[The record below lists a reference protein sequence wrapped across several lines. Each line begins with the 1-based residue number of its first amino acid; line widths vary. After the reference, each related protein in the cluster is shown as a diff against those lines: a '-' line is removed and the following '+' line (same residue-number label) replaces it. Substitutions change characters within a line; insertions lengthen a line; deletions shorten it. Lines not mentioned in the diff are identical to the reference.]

1 MKCGEE
7 VMDWMQR
14 YVDHELGEEETSQLM
29 NHIATCPDCAEKFH
43 ILQTLSRELEEL
55 PAVSPAFS
63 LVDSIMPQ
71 LDAIDRARE
80 EQGSALQEMQPV
92 ATDPGPGPRRR
103 TQPIPWWNRMSGRA
117 AMGVAAAAV
126 VLGIVVFNFEPKT
139 VQDAEGL
146 LDPQSPG
153 VMSQQEQ
160 TEVPS
165 TVNGSGGR
173 DAAIGSDSTKQPLE
187 EDQGTNAT
195 QPSTGEQSDPSKLD
209 VNSAD
214 DEKNPSKQDAA
225 QNDDPQTGE
234 QDSTKHAPAGHP
246 PRQDRQQG
254 QPSADRQTTKEKSAG
269 QDFAADAPKSDDK
282 QLKQGKSEQQTIA
295 PEQQGEPKVEKAP
308 IAGTGTTE
316 DSNDNSTAAND
327 SSSSVSQ
334 GMMLQNRIAS
344 NDTSK
349 DTTSKGVTK
358 DLGTTTGDMGSNT
371 ASNDQQPSASQ
382 NPVRNEGFSS
392 NLMISPDSSNPSTF
406 SAQATSTDQL
416 NSPDGSYAV
425 VIEGKKLKVYKL
437 SDNGVDRTTLEVR
450 TLKGAWVKGSWSEDS
465 QTFMYETE
473 QDGTASKYT
482 YTIPRTFGK

>member
-29 NHIATCPDCAEKFH
+29 NHIATCPDCAEKFL

-92 ATDPGPGPRRR
+92 TVEPGPVPRQS
-103 TQPIPWWNRMSGRA
+103 TQPTPWWNRMAGRA

-139 VQDAEGL
+139 VQDAEGIL
-146 LDPQSPG
+146 TTQTPEVTNPQN
-153 VMSQQEQ
+153 Q
-160 TEVPS
+160 TEI
-165 TVNGSGGR
+165 TDTANGSGGR
-173 DAAIGSDSTKQPLE
+173 YAAIGSDSTQQPSE
-187 EDQGTNAT
+187 QGQGTDASQLPADKDPDLSKGAT
-195 QPSTGEQSDPSKLD
+195 
-209 VNSAD
+209 NAD
-214 DEKNPSKQDAA
+214 DEKNSSKRDAGKR
-225 QNDDPQTGE
+225 DDQRAGE
-234 QDSTKHAPAGHP
+234 EDSTKSAPAERSS
-246 PRQDRQQG
+246 RQEEGQGQLRTDRQVAKEN
-254 QPSADRQTTKEKSAG
+254 PS
-269 QDFAADAPKSDDK
+269 AADASKSEDK
-282 QLKQGKSEQQTIA
+282 QLSQEKSDQPTIA
-295 PEQQGEPKVEKAP
+295 PDEQLEPKMEKAP
-308 IAGTGTTE
+308 LAGTGTAQDGNN
-316 DSNDNSTAAND
+316 DSTSTND
-327 SSSSVSQ
+327 SSSSLSQ
-334 GMMLQNRIAS
+334 ELKVQERIAS
-344 NDTSK
+344 NETSK
-349 DTTSKGVTK
+349 DTTSKSITK
-358 DLGTTTGDMGSNT
+358 DSGNALGTDSSNA
-371 ASNDQQPSASQ
+371 ASNDQQSSVSQ
-382 NPVRNEGFSS
+382 DPVRKEGFVS
-392 NLMISPDSSNPSTF
+392 NSLVSPDNDNASSY
-406 SAQATSTDQL
+406 SAQSGSTDQL

-425 VIEGKKLKVYKL
+425 AIEGKKLKVYKL

-482 YTIPRTFGK
+482 YTVPRSTGK

>member
-29 NHIATCPDCAEKFH
+29 NHVATCPDCAEKFH
-43 ILQTLSRELEEL
+43 ILQALSRELEEL

-80 EQGSALQEMQPV
+80 EQGSTLQEMQPV
-92 ATDPGPGPRRR
+92 AADPGPGPRQR

-139 VQDAEGL
+139 VQDAEGM
-146 LDPQSPG
+146 LDSQSPG

-160 TEVPS
+160 TEIPS

-173 DAAIGSDSTKQPLE
+173 DAAIGSDSTKQPSE
-187 EDQGTNAT
+187 QDQGTDVS
-195 QPSTGEQSDPSKLD
+195 QPPLGEQPDPSKQD

-225 QNDDPQTGE
+225 KRDDQQGVE
-234 QDSTKHAPAGHP
+234 KDSTKHAPAGQP
-246 PRQDRQQG
+246 SRQDRK
-254 QPSADRQTTKEKSAG
+254 STKEDPAEQNS
-269 QDFAADAPKSDDK
+269 AADAPKSDDK

-295 PEQQGEPKVEKAP
+295 PEQHVEPKIEKAP
-308 IAGTGTTE
+308 IAGTGIAQ
-316 DSNDNSTAAND
+316 DNNVDSTAANE
-327 SSSSVSQ
+327 SSSSVNQ
-334 GMMLQNRIAS
+334 DMKLQERIAS
-344 NDTSK
+344 DETSK
-349 DTTSKGVTK
+349 DTTSKSVTK
-358 DLGTTTGDMGSNT
+358 DSGNTTGDMSSDT
-371 ASNDQQPSASQ
+371 ASNDQQSSVLQ
-382 NPVRNEGFSS
+382 NSVRNEGFSS
-392 NLMISPDSSNPSTF
+392 NSMISPDNNNASTF
-406 SAQATSTDQL
+406 SAQLTSTDQF

-482 YTIPRTFGK
+482 YTIPRTSGK

>member
-29 NHIATCPDCAEKFH
+29 NHIATCPYCAEKFL

-92 ATDPGPGPRRR
+92 AVEPGPVPRQR
-103 TQPIPWWNRMSGRA
+103 TQPTPWWNRMAGRA

-139 VQDAEGL
+139 VQDAEGIL
-146 LDPQSPG
+146 TTQTPEVTNPQN
-153 VMSQQEQ
+153 QAEN
-160 TEVPS
+160 TD
-165 TVNGSGGR
+165 TANGSGGR
-173 DAAIGSDSTKQPLE
+173 DAAIGSDSTQQPSE
-187 EDQGTNAT
+187 QGQGTNAS
-195 QPSTGEQSDPSKLD
+195 QLPADKDPDLSKGAT
-209 VNSAD
+209 NAD
-214 DEKNPSKQDAA
+214 DEKNSSKRDAGKR
-225 QNDDPQTGE
+225 DDQRAGE
-234 QDSTKHAPAGHP
+234 EDSTKSTPAEHSSLQEEGQGQL
-246 PRQDRQQG
+246 RTDRQVAKEN
-254 QPSADRQTTKEKSAG
+254 PS
-269 QDFAADAPKSDDK
+269 AADASKSEDK
-282 QLKQGKSEQQTIA
+282 QLSQEKSDQPTIA
-295 PEQQGEPKVEKAP
+295 PDEQLEPKMEKAP
-308 IAGTGTTE
+308 LAGTGTAQDGNN
-316 DSNDNSTAAND
+316 DSTSTND
-327 SSSSVSQ
+327 SSSSLSQ
-334 GMMLQNRIAS
+334 ELKVQERIAS
-344 NDTSK
+344 NETSK
-349 DTTSKGVTK
+349 DTTSKSITK
-358 DLGTTTGDMGSNT
+358 DSGNALGTDSSNA
-371 ASNDQQPSASQ
+371 ASNDQQSSVSQ
-382 NPVRNEGFSS
+382 DPVRKEGFVS
-392 NLMISPDSSNPSTF
+392 NSLVSPDNDNASSY
-406 SAQATSTDQL
+406 SAQSASTDQL

-425 VIEGKKLKVYKL
+425 AIEGKKLKVYKL

-482 YTIPRTFGK
+482 YTVPRSTGK

>member
-92 ATDPGPGPRRR
+92 AADPESGAGPRQR
-103 TQPIPWWNRMSGRA
+103 TQPVPWWNRVGGRA

-139 VQDAEGL
+139 VQDAEGIL
-146 LDPQSPG
+146 TSQSPE
-153 VMSQQEQ
+153 VTSQQTQ
-160 TEVPS
+160 TEIS
-165 TVNGSGGR
+165 GTTNGSGGR
-173 DAAIGSDSTKQPLE
+173 DAAIGAESTKQPSEQGQGADSSLTPADKE
-187 EDQGTNAT
+187 PDLGNQGTD
-195 QPSTGEQSDPSKLD
+195 SSDS
-209 VNSAD
+209 
-214 DEKNPSKQDAA
+214 EKNPSKQDAGKV
-225 QNDDPQTGE
+225 DDQQAGE
-234 QDSTKHAPAGHP
+234 EPSTKSAPTKHSSH
-246 PRQDRQQG
+246 QDEKQG
-254 QPSADRQTTKEKSAG
+254 QPNVDRQATKDDSP
-269 QDFAADAPKSDDK
+269 ADAPASDDK
-282 QLKQGKSEQQTIA
+282 QLKQKKSDQPTIA
-295 PEQQGEPKVEKAP
+295 PDEQLDPKMEKAP
-308 IAGTGTTE
+308 LAGTSTAQEDNSDDTSTNDASSSLSQELKVQSRIASNETSKDATSKSVTKDAGNSLGADSSNA
-316 DSNDNSTAAND
+316 DSNDQQ
-327 SSSSVSQ
+327 SSVSQ
-334 GMMLQNRIAS
+334 
-344 NDTSK
+344 D
-349 DTTSKGVTK
+349 
-358 DLGTTTGDMGSNT
+358 
-371 ASNDQQPSASQ
+371 
-382 NPVRNEGFSS
+382 PVRREGFVS
-392 NLMISPDSSNPSTF
+392 NSLVSPDSNNASTYG
-406 SAQATSTDQL
+406 AQSVSTDQF

-425 VIEGKKLKVYKL
+425 AIEGKKLKVYKL

-450 TLKGAWVKGSWSEDS
+450 TLKGAWVKGSWSDDS

-482 YTIPRTFGK
+482 YTVPRGTGK

>member
-29 NHIATCPDCAEKFH
+29 NHIATCPDCAEKFL

-92 ATDPGPGPRRR
+92 AVEPGPVPRQR
-103 TQPIPWWNRMSGRA
+103 TQPTPWWNRMAGRA

-139 VQDAEGL
+139 VQDAEGIL
-146 LDPQSPG
+146 TTQSPE
-153 VMSQQEQ
+153 VTNPQNQ
-160 TEVPS
+160 TEI
-165 TVNGSGGR
+165 TDTANGSGGR
-173 DAAIGSDSTKQPLE
+173 DAAIGSDSTQQLSE
-187 EDQGTNAT
+187 QGQGTDAS
-195 QPSTGEQSDPSKLD
+195 QPSADKEPDLSKQGAT
-209 VNSAD
+209 NAD
-214 DEKNPSKQDAA
+214 DEKNSSKRDAGKR
-225 QNDDPQTGE
+225 DDQRAGE
-234 QDSTKHAPAGHP
+234 EDSTKSTPAEHSS
-246 PRQDRQQG
+246 RQDEGQG
-254 QPSADRQTTKEKSAG
+254 QLRTDRQVAKENPS
-269 QDFAADAPKSDDK
+269 AADASKSEDK
-282 QLKQGKSEQQTIA
+282 QLSQEKSDQPTIA
-295 PEQQGEPKVEKAP
+295 PDEQLEPKMEKAP
-308 IAGTGTTE
+308 LAGTGTAQDGNN
-316 DSNDNSTAAND
+316 DSTSTND
-327 SSSSVSQ
+327 SSSSLSQ
-334 GMMLQNRIAS
+334 ELKVQERIAS
-344 NDTSK
+344 NETSK
-349 DTTSKGVTK
+349 DTTSKSITK
-358 DLGTTTGDMGSNT
+358 DSGNALGTDSSNA
-371 ASNDQQPSASQ
+371 ASNDQQSSVSQ
-382 NPVRNEGFSS
+382 DPVRKEGFVS
-392 NLMISPDSSNPSTF
+392 NSQVSPDNDNASSYSTQ
-406 SAQATSTDQL
+406 SASTDQL

-425 VIEGKKLKVYKL
+425 AIEGKKLKVYKL

-482 YTIPRTFGK
+482 YTVPRSTGK

>member
-92 ATDPGPGPRRR
+92 TVEPESGTGPRQR
-103 TQPIPWWNRMSGRA
+103 TQPVPWWNRMGGRA

-139 VQDAEGL
+139 VQDAEGIL
-146 LDPQSPG
+146 TSQSPE
-153 VMSQQEQ
+153 VMNQQEQ
-160 TEVPS
+160 TEIPG
-165 TVNGSGGR
+165 TTNGSVGR
-173 DAAIGSDSTKQPLE
+173 DAAIGPDST
-187 EDQGTNAT
+187 N
-195 QPSTGEQSDPSKLD
+195 QPSEQGQGVDSYQTPADQEPGLGKPGA
-209 VNSAD
+209 NSA
-214 DEKNPSKQDAA
+214 DEKNPSKQDAGKL
-225 QNDDPQTGE
+225 DDQQAGE
-234 QDSTKHAPAGHP
+234 EPSTKSAPTKHSS
-246 PRQDRQQG
+246 RQDEKQG
-254 QPSADRQTTKEKSAG
+254 QPSADRQMTKEKSSK
-269 QDFAADAPKSDDK
+269 DASKSDDQ
-282 QLKQGKSEQQTIA
+282 QLA
-295 PEQQGEPKVEKAP
+295 PEKSAQSTMAPDEQLEPKMEKAP
-308 IAGTGTTE
+308 LAGTGS
-316 DSNDNSTAAND
+316 DQGDNSNNTSTNDASSSLSQELKVQSRIASNETSQDTTSQSVTKDAGDSLKAD
-327 SSSSVSQ
+327 SSDTASKDQQSSVSQ
-334 GMMLQNRIAS
+334 
-344 NDTSK
+344 D
-349 DTTSKGVTK
+349 
-358 DLGTTTGDMGSNT
+358 
-371 ASNDQQPSASQ
+371 
-382 NPVRNEGFSS
+382 PVRREGFVS
-392 NLMISPDSSNPSTF
+392 NSLVSPDSNNASTYSSQ
-406 SAQATSTDQL
+406 SASTDQL

-425 VIEGKKLKVYKL
+425 AIEGKKLKVYKL

-450 TLKGAWVKGSWSEDS
+450 TLKGAWVKGSWSDDS

-482 YTIPRTFGK
+482 YTVPRSTGK

>member
-43 ILQTLSRELEEL
+43 ILQTLSRELEDL

-92 ATDPGPGPRRR
+92 AADSGPGPRQR
-103 TQPIPWWNRMSGRA
+103 TQSIPWWNRMSGRA

-139 VQDAEGL
+139 VQDADGL
-146 LDPQSPG
+146 LNSQSPG

-160 TEVPS
+160 TEIPS
-165 TVNGSGGR
+165 TVNGSGGS
-173 DAAIGSDSTKQPLE
+173 DAAIGSDSTKQPS
-187 EDQGTNAT
+187 DQGTDAS

-214 DEKNPSKQDAA
+214 DEKHSSKQDDA
-225 QNDDPQTGE
+225 QRDDQRTGE
-234 QDSTKHAPAGHP
+234 KGSMKYTPAGHP
-246 PRQDRQQG
+246 SRQDRQT
-254 QPSADRQTTKEKSAG
+254 SKEKSVG
-269 QDFAADAPKSDDK
+269 QDSAADSPKSDDK
-282 QLKQGKSEQQTIA
+282 QLKQGKSEQQTIE

-316 DSNDNSTAAND
+316 DSNDNSTATND
-327 SSSSVSQ
+327 SSSSANQ
-334 GMMLQNRIAS
+334 DMMMQNRIAS

-358 DLGTTTGDMGSNT
+358 DLGTTMGDMGSNT
-371 ASNDQQPSASQ
+371 ASNDQQPSVSQ

-392 NLMISPDSSNPSTF
+392 NLMITPDSSNPSTF

-437 SDNGVDRTTLEVR
+437 SDNGVGRTTLEVR

-482 YTIPRTFGK
+482 YTVPRSSGK

>member
-92 ATDPGPGPRRR
+92 AADPEPGTGLGQR
-103 TQPIPWWNRMSGRA
+103 TQPVPWWNRVGGRA

-139 VQDAEGL
+139 VQDAEGIL
-146 LDPQSPG
+146 TSQSPE
-153 VMSQQEQ
+153 VTSQQNQ
-160 TEVPS
+160 TEIPG
-165 TVNGSGGR
+165 TTNGSGGR
-173 DAAIGSDSTKQPLE
+173 DATIGAESTKPPSEQGQGADSSLTPADKEPDLG
-187 EDQGTNAT
+187 DQGIN
-195 QPSTGEQSDPSKLD
+195 SSDDKKDPSKPDAGKVDDQQAGEEPLTK
-209 VNSAD
+209 SAPTKHSSRQ
-214 DEKNPSKQDAA
+214 DEK
-225 QNDDPQTGE
+225 
-234 QDSTKHAPAGHP
+234 
-246 PRQDRQQG
+246 QG
-254 QPSADRQTTKEKSAG
+254 QPNVDRQASKDDSS
-269 QDFAADAPKSDDK
+269 ADAPQSDDK
-282 QLKQGKSEQQTIA
+282 QLKQKKSDQPTIA
-295 PEQQGEPKVEKAP
+295 PDEQLDPKMEKAP
-308 IAGTGTTE
+308 LADTGTAQE
-316 DSNDNSTAAND
+316 DNSDDTSTND
-327 SSSSVSQ
+327 ASSSLSQ
-334 GMMLQNRIAS
+334 ELKVQSRIAS
-344 NDTSK
+344 NETSK
-349 DTTSKGVTK
+349 DTTSKSVTK
-358 DLGTTTGDMGSNT
+358 DAGNSLGADSSNA
-371 ASNDQQPSASQ
+371 ASNDEQSSVSQ
-382 NPVRNEGFSS
+382 DPVRREGFVS
-392 NLMISPDSSNPSTF
+392 NSLVSPDSNNASTYGAQ
-406 SAQATSTDQL
+406 SASTDQF

-425 VIEGKKLKVYKL
+425 AIEGKKLKVYKL

-450 TLKGAWVKGSWSEDS
+450 TLKGAWVKGSWSDDS

-482 YTIPRTFGK
+482 YTVPRSTGK

>member
-92 ATDPGPGPRRR
+92 AADPGPGPRQR

-126 VLGIVVFNFEPKT
+126 VLGIVIFNFEPKT
-139 VQDAEGL
+139 VQDADGL
-146 LDPQSPG
+146 LNSQSPG

-165 TVNGSGGR
+165 TVNGSGGS

-187 EDQGTNAT
+187 QDQGANVT
-195 QPSTGEQSDPSKLD
+195 QPFTGEQSDPSKLD

-214 DEKNPSKQDAA
+214 AEKNPSKQNAA
-225 QNDDPQTGE
+225 QNEDPRTGE
-234 QDSTKHAPAGHP
+234 QDSTKHMPAGHP
-246 PRQDRQQG
+246 SHQDRQT
-254 QPSADRQTTKEKSAG
+254 SKEKSVG
-269 QDFAADAPKSDDK
+269 QDSAADAPKSDDK

-308 IAGTGTTE
+308 IAGTDTTE
-316 DSNDNSTAAND
+316 DSNDNSTATND
-327 SSSSVSQ
+327 SSSSANQ
-334 GMMLQNRIAS
+334 DMMMQNRIVS

-358 DLGTTTGDMGSNT
+358 DLGTTTEDMGSNT
-371 ASNDQQPSASQ
+371 ASNDQQPSVSQ
-382 NPVRNEGFSS
+382 NPVRNEGLSS

-437 SDNGVDRTTLEVR
+437 SENGVDRTTLEVR

-465 QTFMYETE
+465 QTFIYETE

-482 YTIPRTFGK
+482 YTVPRSSGK

>member
-55 PAVSPAFS
+55 PAVSPSFS

-92 ATDPGPGPRRR
+92 AADSGPGPRQR

-117 AMGVAAAAV
+117 AMGVVAAAA

-146 LDPQSPG
+146 LDSQSPG
-153 VMSQQEQ
+153 VVSQQAQ
-160 TEVPS
+160 TEVPG

-173 DAAIGSDSTKQPLE
+173 DAAIGTDSTKQSSE
-187 EDQGTNAT
+187 QGQGTNAS
-195 QPSTGEQSDPSKLD
+195 QPPVVEQSDPSKLD

-214 DEKNPSKQDAA
+214 DEKNPSTQDAA
-225 QNDDPQTGE
+225 QRDDQRAGE
-234 QDSTKHAPAGHP
+234 KDSTKHAPAGHP
-246 PRQDRQQG
+246 PRQDRQQE
-254 QPSADRQTTKEKSAG
+254 QPSADRQITKEKSAG
-269 QDFAADAPKSDDK
+269 QDSAADAPKSDDK

-295 PEQQGEPKVEKAP
+295 PEQQGEPKVEQAP

-316 DSNDNSTAAND
+316 DSNDNSTATND
-327 SSSSVSQ
+327 SSSSISQ
-334 GMMLQNRIAS
+334 DMKIQDRIAS
-344 NDTSK
+344 NETSK
-349 DTTSKGVTK
+349 DAASKGVTK
-358 DLGTTTGDMGSNT
+358 DSGTTTGDMSSNT
-371 ASNDQQPSASQ
+371 ASNEQQPSVSQ
-382 NPVRNEGFSS
+382 NPVRNEGFSNS
-392 NLMISPDSSNPSTF
+392 IISPDSNNASTF
-406 SAQATSTDQL
+406 STQLTSTDQL

-482 YTIPRTFGK
+482 YTVPRTSGK

>member
-92 ATDPGPGPRRR
+92 AVDPALGTEPRQR
-103 TQPIPWWNRMSGRA
+103 TRPVPWWNRVGGRA

-139 VQDAEGL
+139 VQDAEGIL
-146 LDPQSPG
+146 TSQSPE
-153 VMSQQEQ
+153 VTSQQNQ
-160 TEVPS
+160 TEIPG
-165 TVNGSGGR
+165 TTNGSGGPE
-173 DAAIGSDSTKQPLE
+173 AAIGSGSTNQPSE
-187 EDQGTNAT
+187 QGQGTE
-195 QPSTGEQSDPSKLD
+195 PSQTPADKEPDLD
-209 VNSAD
+209 KQGADSVDENNS
-214 DEKNPSKQDAA
+214 SKQDAGKS
-225 QNDDPQTGE
+225 DDQQAGE
-234 QDSTKHAPAGHP
+234 EPSTKSAPARHSS
-246 PRQDRQQG
+246 RQDVKQG
-254 QPSADRQTTKEKSAG
+254 QPNADRQVTKEKSPV
-269 QDFAADAPKSDDK
+269 DAPKSDDQRLNQK
-282 QLKQGKSEQQTIA
+282 ESDQATIA
-295 PEQQGEPKVEKAP
+295 PNEQLEPKMEKAP
-308 IAGTGTTE
+308 LAGTDTAQ
-316 DSNDNSTAAND
+316 NDNSDNTSTND
-327 SSSSVSQ
+327 ASSSLSQ
-334 GMMLQNRIAS
+334 ELKVQSRIAS
-344 NDTSK
+344 NETSK
-349 DTTSKGVTK
+349 DTTSKSATK
-358 DLGTTTGDMGSNT
+358 DAGSSLGADSSNT
-371 ASNDQQPSASQ
+371 ASDDQQSSVSQ
-382 NPVRNEGFSS
+382 DSVRREGFVS
-392 NLMISPDSSNPSTF
+392 NSLVSPDSNNASSYG
-406 SAQATSTDQL
+406 AQSTSTDQL

-425 VIEGKKLKVYKL
+425 AIEGKKLKVYKL

-450 TLKGAWVKGSWSEDS
+450 TLKGAWVKGSWSDDS

-482 YTIPRTFGK
+482 YTVPRSTGK

>member
-29 NHIATCPDCAEKFH
+29 NHIATCPDCAEKFL

-92 ATDPGPGPRRR
+92 AVEPGPVPRQR
-103 TQPIPWWNRMSGRA
+103 TQPTPWWNRMAGRA

-139 VQDAEGL
+139 VQDAEGIL
-146 LDPQSPG
+146 TTQSP
-153 VMSQQEQ
+153 
-160 TEVPS
+160 EVTNPQNQAEN
-165 TVNGSGGR
+165 TDTANGSGGR
-173 DAAIGSDSTKQPLE
+173 DAAIGSDSTQQPSE
-187 EDQGTNAT
+187 QGQGTNAS
-195 QPSTGEQSDPSKLD
+195 QLPADKDPDLSKGAT
-209 VNSAD
+209 NAD
-214 DEKNPSKQDAA
+214 DEKNSSKRDAGKR
-225 QNDDPQTGE
+225 DDQRAGE
-234 QDSTKHAPAGHP
+234 EDSTKSAPAERSS
-246 PRQDRQQG
+246 RQEEGQGQLRTDRQM
-254 QPSADRQTTKEKSAG
+254 TKENPS
-269 QDFAADAPKSDDK
+269 AADAPKSEDK
-282 QLKQGKSEQQTIA
+282 QLSQEKSDQPTIA
-295 PEQQGEPKVEKAP
+295 SDEQLEPKMEKAP
-308 IAGTGTTE
+308 LAGTGTAQDGNN
-316 DSNDNSTAAND
+316 DSTSTND
-327 SSSSVSQ
+327 SSSSLSQ
-334 GMMLQNRIAS
+334 ELKVQERIAS
-344 NDTSK
+344 NETSK
-349 DTTSKGVTK
+349 DKTSKSITK
-358 DLGTTTGDMGSNT
+358 DSGNALGTDSSNA
-371 ASNDQQPSASQ
+371 ASNDQQSSVSQ
-382 NPVRNEGFSS
+382 DPVRKEGFVS
-392 NLMISPDSSNPSTF
+392 NSLVSPDNDNASSY
-406 SAQATSTDQL
+406 SAQSASTDQL

-425 VIEGKKLKVYKL
+425 AIEGKKLKVYKL

-482 YTIPRTFGK
+482 YTVPRSTGK

>member
-29 NHIATCPDCAEKFH
+29 NHIATCPDCAEKFL

-92 ATDPGPGPRRR
+92 AVEPGPVPRQR
-103 TQPIPWWNRMSGRA
+103 TQPTPWWNRMAGRA

-139 VQDAEGL
+139 VQDAEGIL
-146 LDPQSPG
+146 TTQSPE
-153 VMSQQEQ
+153 VTNPQNQ
-160 TEVPS
+160 TEI
-165 TVNGSGGR
+165 TDTANGSGGR
-173 DAAIGSDSTKQPLE
+173 DAAIGSDSTQQLSE
-187 EDQGTNAT
+187 QGQGTDAS
-195 QPSTGEQSDPSKLD
+195 QPSADKEPDLSKQGAT
-209 VNSAD
+209 NAD
-214 DEKNPSKQDAA
+214 DEKNSSKRDAGKR
-225 QNDDPQTGE
+225 DDQRAE
-234 QDSTKHAPAGHP
+234 EEDSTKSTPAEHSS
-246 PRQDRQQG
+246 RQDEGQG
-254 QPSADRQTTKEKSAG
+254 QLRTDRQVAKENPS
-269 QDFAADAPKSDDK
+269 AADASKSEDK
-282 QLKQGKSEQQTIA
+282 QLSQEKSDQPTIA
-295 PEQQGEPKVEKAP
+295 PDEQLEPKMEKAP
-308 IAGTGTTE
+308 LAGTAQDGNN
-316 DSNDNSTAAND
+316 DSTSTND
-327 SSSSVSQ
+327 SSSSLSQ
-334 GMMLQNRIAS
+334 ELKVQERIAS
-344 NDTSK
+344 NETSK
-349 DTTSKGVTK
+349 DTTSKSITK
-358 DLGTTTGDMGSNT
+358 DSGNALGTDSSNA
-371 ASNDQQPSASQ
+371 ASNDQQSSVSQ
-382 NPVRNEGFSS
+382 DPVRKEGFVS
-392 NLMISPDSSNPSTF
+392 NSLVSPDNDNASSY
-406 SAQATSTDQL
+406 SAQSASTDQL

-425 VIEGKKLKVYKL
+425 AIEGKKLKVYKL

-482 YTIPRTFGK
+482 YTVPRSTGK

>member
-92 ATDPGPGPRRR
+92 AVDPVLGTEPRQR
-103 TQPIPWWNRMSGRA
+103 TRPVPWWNRVGGRA

-139 VQDAEGL
+139 VQDAEGIL
-146 LDPQSPG
+146 TSQSPE
-153 VMSQQEQ
+153 VTSQQNQ
-160 TEVPS
+160 TEIPG
-165 TVNGSGGR
+165 TTNGSGGPE
-173 DAAIGSDSTKQPLE
+173 AAIGSGSTNQPSE
-187 EDQGTNAT
+187 QGQGTE
-195 QPSTGEQSDPSKLD
+195 PSQTPADKEPDLD
-209 VNSAD
+209 KQGADSVDENNS
-214 DEKNPSKQDAA
+214 SKQDAGKS
-225 QNDDPQTGE
+225 DDQQAGE
-234 QDSTKHAPAGHP
+234 EPSTKSAPTRHSS
-246 PRQDRQQG
+246 RQDVKQG
-254 QPSADRQTTKEKSAG
+254 QPNSDRQVTKEKSPV
-269 QDFAADAPKSDDK
+269 DATKSDDQRLNQK
-282 QLKQGKSEQQTIA
+282 ESDQATIA
-295 PEQQGEPKVEKAP
+295 PDEQLEPKMEKAP
-308 IAGTGTTE
+308 LAGTDTAQDGNSDNTST
-316 DSNDNSTAAND
+316 NDT
-327 SSSSVSQ
+327 SSSLSQ
-334 GMMLQNRIAS
+334 ELKVQSRIAS
-344 NDTSK
+344 NETSK
-349 DTTSKGVTK
+349 DTTSKSAK
-358 DLGTTTGDMGSNT
+358 DAGNSLGADSSNT
-371 ASNDQQPSASQ
+371 ASDDQQSSVSQ
-382 NPVRNEGFSS
+382 DSVRREGFVS
-392 NLMISPDSSNPSTF
+392 NSLVSPDSNNASTYG
-406 SAQATSTDQL
+406 AQSTSTDQL

-425 VIEGKKLKVYKL
+425 AIEGKKLKVYKL

-450 TLKGAWVKGSWSEDS
+450 TLKGAWVKGSWSDDS

-482 YTIPRTFGK
+482 YTVPRSTGK

>member
-7 VMDWMQR
+7 VIDWMQR
-14 YVDHELGEEETSQLM
+14 YVDHELGEEETPQLM

-80 EQGSALQEMQPV
+80 EQGSALQEMQPI
-92 ATDPGPGPRRR
+92 AADPGPGSRRH

-139 VQDAEGL
+139 VQDAEGIL
-146 LDPQSPG
+146 TSQSPE
-153 VMSQQEQ
+153 VTNQQNQ
-160 TEVPS
+160 TEIS
-165 TVNGSGGR
+165 DTANGSGGR
-173 DAAIGSDSTKQPLE
+173 DAAIGSGSNKQPSE
-187 EDQGTNAT
+187 QDQGMHVS
-195 QPSTGEQSDPSKLD
+195 QSSVGEQPDSSKQD

-214 DEKNPSKQDAA
+214 DQKNPSKLDAA
-225 QNDDPQTGE
+225 KRDDQRAGE
-234 QDSTKHAPAGHP
+234 KDSTKHAPAGLP
-246 PRQDRQQG
+246 SRQDRQQG
-254 QPSADRQTTKEKSAG
+254 QPNTDRQATKENSAG
-269 QDFAADAPKSDDK
+269 QDSAADTPKSDDK

-295 PEQQGEPKVEKAP
+295 PEQQVEPKIEKAP
-308 IAGTGTTE
+308 IAGTGTTQ
-316 DSNDNSTAAND
+316 DSNDDSTATID
-327 SSSSVSQ
+327 SSLSVNRDMKIQ
-334 GMMLQNRIAS
+334 DRIAS
-344 NDTSK
+344 NKTSK
-349 DTTSKGVTK
+349 DTTSKVVTK
-358 DLGTTTGDMGSNT
+358 DSGTTTGDLSSNT
-371 ASNDQQPSASQ
+371 ASYDQQSSVSQ
-382 NPVRNEGFSS
+382 NSVRNEGFSS
-392 NLMISPDSSNPSTF
+392 NSTLSPDSNNASTF
-406 SAQATSTDQL
+406 SAHSTSTDQFS
-416 NSPDGSYAV
+416 SPDGSYAV
-425 VIEGKKLKVYKL
+425 VIEGKKLRVYKF

-482 YTIPRTFGK
+482 YTVPRTSGK

>member
-29 NHIATCPDCAEKFH
+29 NHVATCPDCAEKFH

-214 DEKNPSKQDAA
+214 DEKNPSKQDTA
-225 QNDDPQTGE
+225 QRDDQRAGE
-234 QDSTKHAPAGHP
+234 KGSMKHTPAGHP
-246 PRQDRQQG
+246 SRQDRQ
-254 QPSADRQTTKEKSAG
+254 ATKENSAG

-334 GMMLQNRIAS
+334 DMMLQNRIAS

>member
-29 NHIATCPDCAEKFH
+29 NHIATCPDCAEKFL

-92 ATDPGPGPRRR
+92 AVEPGSVPRQR
-103 TQPIPWWNRMSGRA
+103 TQPTPWWNRMAGRA

-139 VQDAEGL
+139 VQDAEGIL
-146 LDPQSPG
+146 TTQSPE
-153 VMSQQEQ
+153 VTNPQNQ
-160 TEVPS
+160 TEILPD
-165 TVNGSGGR
+165 TANGSGGR
-173 DAAIGSDSTKQPLE
+173 DAAIGSDSTKQPSE
-187 EDQGTNAT
+187 QGQGTDTSQPPADKEPDLSKQGAT
-195 QPSTGEQSDPSKLD
+195 
-209 VNSAD
+209 NAD
-214 DEKNPSKQDAA
+214 DEKNSSKRDAGKR
-225 QNDDPQTGE
+225 DDQRAGE
-234 QDSTKHAPAGHP
+234 EDSTKSAPAEHSS
-246 PRQDRQQG
+246 RQDEGQG
-254 QPSADRQTTKEKSAG
+254 QLRTDRQVTKENPSAG
-269 QDFAADAPKSDDK
+269 DAPKSEDK
-282 QLKQGKSEQQTIA
+282 QLSQEKSDQPTIA
-295 PEQQGEPKVEKAP
+295 SNEQLETKMEKAP
-308 IAGTGTTE
+308 LAGTGTAQDGNN
-316 DSNDNSTAAND
+316 DSTSTND
-327 SSSSVSQ
+327 SSSSLSQ
-334 GMMLQNRIAS
+334 ELKVQERIAS
-344 NDTSK
+344 NETSK
-349 DTTSKGVTK
+349 DTTSKSITK
-358 DLGTTTGDMGSNT
+358 DSGNALGTDSSNA
-371 ASNDQQPSASQ
+371 ASNDQQSSVSQ
-382 NPVRNEGFSS
+382 DPVRKEGFVS
-392 NLMISPDSSNPSTF
+392 NSLVSPDNDNASSY
-406 SAQATSTDQL
+406 SAQSASTDQL

-425 VIEGKKLKVYKL
+425 AIEGKKLKVYKL

-482 YTIPRTFGK
+482 YTVPRSTGK

>member
-92 ATDPGPGPRRR
+92 AVDPALGTEPRQR
-103 TQPIPWWNRMSGRA
+103 TRPVPWWNRVGGRA

-139 VQDAEGL
+139 VQDAEGIL
-146 LDPQSPG
+146 TSQSPE
-153 VMSQQEQ
+153 VTSQQNQ
-160 TEVPS
+160 TEIPG
-165 TVNGSGGR
+165 TTNGSGGP
-173 DAAIGSDSTKQPLE
+173 DTAIGSDSTNQPSE
-187 EDQGTNAT
+187 QGQGT
-195 QPSTGEQSDPSKLD
+195 DPSQTPADKKPDLD
-209 VNSAD
+209 KQGAD
-214 DEKNPSKQDAA
+214 SVDEINPSKQDAGKS
-225 QNDDPQTGE
+225 DDQQAGE
-234 QDSTKHAPAGHP
+234 EPSTKSAPTRHP
-246 PRQDRQQG
+246 SRQDVKQG
-254 QPSADRQTTKEKSAG
+254 QPNADRQVTKEKSPV
-269 QDFAADAPKSDDK
+269 DATKSDDQ
-282 QLKQGKSEQQTIA
+282 QLNQKKSDQATIA
-295 PEQQGEPKVEKAP
+295 PDEQLEPKMEKAP
-308 IAGTGTTE
+308 LAGTDTAQ
-316 DSNDNSTAAND
+316 DDNSDNTSTND
-327 SSSSVSQ
+327 TSSSLSQ
-334 GMMLQNRIAS
+334 ELKVQSRIAS
-344 NDTSK
+344 NETSK
-349 DTTSKGVTK
+349 DTTSKSATK
-358 DLGTTTGDMGSNT
+358 DAGNSLGADSSNT
-371 ASNDQQPSASQ
+371 ASDDQQSSVSQ
-382 NPVRNEGFSS
+382 DSVRREGFVS
-392 NLMISPDSSNPSTF
+392 NSLVSPDSNNASTYG
-406 SAQATSTDQL
+406 AQSTSTDQL

-425 VIEGKKLKVYKL
+425 AIEGKKLKVYKL

-450 TLKGAWVKGSWSEDS
+450 TLKGAWVKGSWSDDS

-482 YTIPRTFGK
+482 YTVPRSTGK